1 MISRVNFYR
10 KSKFCKQRNYFG
22 VIRKSILDKSINIAN
37 RETIDNWKQRLS
49 YSHSLL
55 PGIWRTGT
63 INQLIALSIF
73 PDSKYLSLKIM
84 VFFCSWLTHRGNLSW
99 WNKQKPS
106 YFDFFKLFAQVHK
119 FYFINYTLNSLFF
132 CKYFLF

>member
-1 MISRVNFYR
+1 MISHVNFYR

-22 VIRKSILDKSINIAN
+22 VIPKTILDKSINIGN
-37 RETIDNWKQRLS
+37 RETIDNLKQRLS

-73 PDSKYLSLKIM
+73 PDSKYLSLKKWY
-84 VFFCSWLTHRGNLSW
+84 FFAL
-99 WNKQKPS
+99 
-106 YFDFFKLFAQVHK
+106 D
-119 FYFINYTLNSLFF
+119 
-132 CKYFLF
+132 